1 MRPHALR
8 PAAAE
13 PAAARPVPIQHGTEA
28 VPVTPHG
35 PLAPIGP
42 MALIA
47 PGALG
52 ARGMPG
58 SLSLSPRVAP
68 VGDAAPATAIA
79 TLKAASI
86 TCQAIGRAA
95 TLALYDELALSPK
108 PGLVTLTDRGSHDD
122 RDARTFMRS
131 LLALRGYFVRIAG
144 LGAAGAPFDEL
155 ERCGIAAERRMLA
168 ATGGINTHRGAIF
181 TLGLLCAAAGA
192 ASASRG
198 AITAP
203 RLRAELLARWGAALA
218 ARAQRPSLLPG
229 GQAAR
234 RHGLR
239 SASAEAALGFPV
251 LFETA
256 APALQG
262 AGRRGLPAPL
272 AKLDALFHVIAVL
285 DDANLAHRGGLGGLH
300 FAQDAARRFL
310 ADGGAATP
318 DALQRAQ
325 AIAGT
330 FVARRLSPG
339 GAADMLA
346 AACWMQRI
354 GALASSHT
362 HTS

>member
-1 MRPHALR
+1 VVSLQAAR
-8 PAAAE
+8 AAAACA
-13 PAAARPVPIQHGTEA
+13 PIAPVGHGDGLTS
-28 VPVTPHG
+28 
-35 PLAPIGP
+35 LAPTTP
-42 MALIA
+42 RAA
-47 PGALG
+47 PAPVEL
-52 ARGMPG
+52 
-58 SLSLSPRVAP
+58 VAP
-68 VGDAAPATAIA
+68 VNEADPAPVATTTTAAP
-79 TLKAASI
+79 L

-95 TLALYDELALSPK
+95 TLALYDELALAPK
-108 PGLVTLTDRGSHDD
+108 PGLVTLTDRGSHQDM
-122 RDARTFMRS
+122 DARTFMRS

-144 LGAAGAPFDEL
+144 LGAAGAPFDDL
-155 ERCGIAAERRMLA
+155 ERCGIEAERRMLA

-192 ASASRG
+192 AAASG
-198 AITAP
+198 GPISAP
-203 RLRAELLARWGAALA
+203 RLRAELRARWGAALE
-218 ARAQRPSLLPG
+218 ARAHRPSLLPG

-256 APALQG
+256 APALLDACQ
-262 AGRRGLPAPL
+262 RGLPAPL

-285 DDANLAHRGGLGGLH
+285 DDANLAHRGGLEGLR
-300 FAQDAARRFL
+300 FAQGAARRFL
-310 ADGGAATP
+310 ADGGAAAP

-325 AIAGT
+325 TIADA

-354 GALASSHT
+354 GALA
-362 HTS
+362 

>member
-1 MRPHALR
+1 MVRPQAVR
-8 PAAAE
+8 AAA
-13 PAAARPVPIQHGTEA
+13 AAAAA
-28 VPVTPHG
+28 VAT
-35 PLAPIGP
+35 A
-42 MALIA
+42 
-47 PGALG
+47 
-52 ARGMPG
+52 
-58 SLSLSPRVAP
+58 
-68 VGDAAPATAIA
+68 AAP
-79 TLKAASI
+79 I

-122 RDARTFMRS
+122 MDARTFMRS

-144 LGAAGAPFDEL
+144 LGAAGAPFEEL
-155 ERCGIAAERRMLA
+155 ERCGIDAERRMLG

-181 TLGLLCAAAGA
+181 TLGLLCATGGAVAAAGG
-192 ASASRG
+192 R
-198 AITAP
+198 IDAP
-203 RLRAELLARWGAALA
+203 RLRAELMARWGAALA
-218 ARAQRPSLLPG
+218 TRAQRPSLLPG
-229 GQAAR
+229 GQAAQ

-256 APALQG
+256 APALHD
-262 AGRRGLPAPL
+262 AGQRGLPAPV

-285 DDANLAHRGGLGGLH
+285 DDANLAHRGGLPGLR

-310 ADGGAATP
+310 ADGGAAAP
-318 DALQRAQ
+318 DAVQRAQ
-325 AIAGT
+325 AIAQA

-354 GALASSHT
+354 GALA
-362 HTS
+362 